1 MGSTERSILERI
13 RTDCATIDGSG
24 SYNYDFS
31 ADDAVILGTEPI
43 GTQPRAPG
51 IYIFPINLNSS
62 RQKGKTPLNSYTRDY
77 MVQVDVWGPRTTETA
92 ANAMLAAVDAQSD
105 VMRVLENDP
114 TLGGVV
120 HDLEINAASYDG
132 ESIQMPGYGVVTLRV
147 TVEYNEKRGA

>member
-13 RTDCATIDGSG
+13 RTDCAAIDGSG

-31 ADDAVILGTEPI
+31 ADDAVMLGTEPI

-77 MVQVDVWGPRTTETA
+77 MVQVDVWVPRTTEA
-92 ANAMLAAVDAQSD
+92 ASNAMLAAVDAQSD

-114 TLGGVV
+114 TLNGNV
-120 HDLEINAASYDG
+120 HDLEISAASYDG
-132 ESIQMPGYGVVTLRV
+132 EAIQLPGYGVVTLRV
-147 TVEYNEKRGA
+147 RIEYNEKRGL

>member
-1 MGSTERSILERI
+1 MGSTERSILERM
-13 RTDCATIDGSG
+13 RTDCAAIDGSG

-31 ADDAVILGTEPI
+31 ADDAVMLGTEPI

-62 RQKGKTPLNSYTRDY
+62 RQKGKTPLNSYTRDFTA
-77 MVQVDVWGPRTTETA
+77 QIDVWVPRTTETA
-92 ANAMLAAVDAQSD
+92 SNAMLAAVDAQSD

-114 TLGGVV
+114 TLNAIVY
-120 HDLEINAASYDG
+120 DLEINAASYDG

-147 TVEYNEKRGA
+147 RVEYNEKRGN